1 MYKFLAILLFLAFAA
16 PSLSFGQE
24 QSTQEN
30 INQTIDGKKQGF
42 WIVAGKN
49 GKTDEGHYV
58 DGKKDGK
65 WTTKA
70 ADGTVRSIV
79 TFVNGIPKGEATYY
93 YPDGSLMESGI
104 WNIDHWEGGYSQ
116 YYESGAKKCEFTYNN
131 KGHREGE
138 QKYYHENGKVMMEG
152 TWTDGKITSTVSVY
166 DENGN
171 KTQERHYD
179 ENGKSTGVTNIETPA
194 EGKQTNTQNSKSN
207 TTAQKKKQ
215 FNDSG
220 TMTLY
225 NKDGKR
231 EQSGEFVNGK
241 LINGER
247 YFYNSAGKL
256 VRTEKVKNGKT
267 VSATRN

>member
-1 MYKFLAILLFLAFAA
+1 MYKILAILLFLTLAA
-16 PSLSFGQE
+16 PSVCFGQE
-24 QSTQEN
+24 HSTQEN
-30 INQTIDGKKQGF
+30 INQTVDGKKQGL

-65 WTTKA
+65 WVTKA

-79 TFVNGIPKGEATYY
+79 TFVNGIAKGEATYY
-93 YPDGSLMESGI
+93 YPDGSIMESGI
-104 WNIDHWEGGYSQ
+104 WNIDHWEGEYAQ
-116 YYESGAKKCEFTYNN
+116 FYESGAKKCEFTYNN

-138 QKYYHENGKVMMEG
+138 QKYYHENGKIMMEG
-152 TWTDGKITSTVSVY
+152 TWSDGKITSSVMVY

-179 ENGKSTGVTNIETPA
+179 ENGKSTGVTNIETST
-194 EGKQTNTQNSKSN
+194 EKQTNTPNSKNSN
-207 TTAQKKKQ
+207 TTQKKQ
-215 FNDSG
+215 FKDSG

-231 EQSGEFVNGK
+231 EQAGEFVDGK

-256 VRTEKVKNGKT
+256 VRTEKIKNGKVT
-267 VSATRN
+267 SATRN